1 MLIALNESFNFI
13 SLYFSISSKCCNL
26 FWNFKEK
33 LFLFINENGL
43 SNTFSFS
50 FIKLYF
56 NFLFVFIIFSGNLL
70 NLIGKIGWLSIF
82 ILYFIKFT
90 KFDLLN
96 GFVKGFNFTFILLLF
111 FLFDI
116 FNVLEKEWLKFVVL
130 FVESFFFLSEFFNG
144 ELIVWL
150 CLFNN
155 IFLFITFLVFING
168 IFILFFESPIEFEN
182 SKFWVFLINLLNFIK
197 SINFFFLQ
205 KKIINKFLS

>member
-70 NLIGKIGWLSIF
+70 NLIGKIGWLSII
-82 ILYFIKFT
+82 ILYFILFPGIFRKVT

-130 FVESFFFLSEFFNG
+130 FVESFFFFF
-144 ELIVWL
+144 
-150 CLFNN
+150 
-155 IFLFITFLVFING
+155 
-168 IFILFFESPIEFEN
+168 
-182 SKFWVFLINLLNFIK
+182 
-197 SINFFFLQ
+197 
-205 KKIINKFLS
+205 